1 MSKSRWSV
9 AEGMALVEQWRN
21 SGIGK
26 KEFCAAYGIGYQ
38 RLLYWCKLAKNKL
51 PVGETPAG
59 LVRLDVVQDTAEQQI
74 EIRGT
79 NGLVL
84 FINAGN
90 VSADFI
96 KQLLTA

>member
-1 MSKSRWSV
+1 
-9 AEGMALVEQWRN
+9 
-21 SGIGK
+21 
-26 KEFCAAYGIGYQ
+26 
-38 RLLYWCKLAKNKL
+38 
-51 PVGETPAG
+51 
-59 LVRLDVVQDTAEQQI
+59 VQDTAEQQI